1 MKILKGVI
9 IVLSSLIILWLI
21 IAAFVSGKCQYEK
34 SISINAPAEKVWQ
47 YTNSLK
53 AMDTWNPKNDKDPGM
68 KRDWSGTTGQ
78 PGEKMCW
85 TSSKNTAVKGCQE
98 ITDLDSANKRID
110 TSIKFEPPYESS
122 ATSYVTVISQ
132 GSGSK
137 VTWGF
142 TSEIPYPF
150 TIMKI
155 FMDMESSVGKDYQKG
170 LSTLKEIAEKP

>member
-1 MKILKGVI
+1 MKILRGI
-9 IVLSSLIILWLI
+9 IIFLGSVLILWLV

-47 YTNSLK
+47 YTNTLK
-53 AMDTWNPKNDKDPGM
+53 TMDTWNPKNDADPGM
-68 KRDWSGTTGQ
+68 KKDWSGTTGQ

-98 ITDLDSANKRID
+98 IIKLDPAEKRID
-110 TSIKFEPPYESS
+110 TSITYAPPYESS
-122 ATSYVTVISQ
+122 ANAYVKVVPE

-150 TIMKI
+150 TLMKV

-170 LSTLKEIAEKP
+170 LSRLKEMAERP